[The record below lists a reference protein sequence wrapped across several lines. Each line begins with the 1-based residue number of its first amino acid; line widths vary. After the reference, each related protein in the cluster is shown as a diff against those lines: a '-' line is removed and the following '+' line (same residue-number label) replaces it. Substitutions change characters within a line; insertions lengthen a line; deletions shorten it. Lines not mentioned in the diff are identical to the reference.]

1 MGEIIKIIFG
11 LLILCIVGPVLLA
24 IIQAAAEIALWLI
37 IGLGFVWLLASL
49 DKASNKQSGSSS
61 RKSGNPSLHSQA
73 GSGLV
78 NQKAAARPLSWSA
91 PAPSRQTPQLQLQPK
106 QASTAK
112 PAANAQMSPPRRP
125 PAAPAHPDAGT
136 ASGNAAGGTAGTAP
150 AEPAS
155 NVIYIYKQVKED
167 ALQRGITKL
176 CHFTRCSNL
185 IGILKGNMGLL
196 PISYMNS
203 TGLSYTPCD
212 NSRWEGHPECVCCSI
227 EFPNAFF
234 FAKAR
239 ERSPDDWVV
248 LLINPSYLWR
258 ASTLLSPC
266 NASRGKGKYISKG
279 PTAFRAMFA
288 DKSAGSEITRPD
300 RQLVCAPTDIQA
312 EALIAERIAVSDI
325 TGMVFQSQKDADRA
339 IESFAA
345 NNISTNIPI
354 YIEHMFYVTYPL
366 LNNINRGISPTMT
379 RYR

>member
-37 IGLGFVWLLASL
+37 IGLGFLWLLASL
-49 DKASNKQSGSSS
+49 DKASNKKSGSSS

-78 NQKAAARPLSWSA
+78 NQKAAARPLSR
-91 PAPSRQTPQLQLQPK
+91 PTPSRQTPQLQLQPK

-125 PAAPAHPDAGT
+125 PAAPAQPNAGT

-150 AEPAS
+150 AQPAS
-155 NVIYIYKQVKED
+155 NVIYIYKEVKED
-167 ALQRGITKL
+167 ALQRGITQL

-185 IGILKGNMGLL
+185 TGILRANRGLL
-196 PISYMNS
+196 PISYMS
-203 TGLSYTPCD
+203 SAGLSYTPCD
-212 NSRWEGHPECVCCSI
+212 NSRWEGHPECICCTI

-279 PTAFRAMFA
+279 PAAFRAMFA
-288 DKSAGSEITRPD
+288 DKSAGSEITRTD
-300 RQLVCAPTDIQA
+300 RQLACAPTDIQA

-339 IESFAA
+339 IESLAT
-345 NNISTNIPI
+345 NNIRTNIPI
-354 YIEHMFYVTYPL
+354 YIENMFYVTYPL
-366 LNNINRGISPTMT
+366 LNNINRGISPILT

>member
-78 NQKAAARPLSWSA
+78 NQANN
-91 PAPSRQTPQLQLQPK
+91 
-106 QASTAK
+106 AK
-112 PAANAQMSPPRRP
+112 PAANAQMSPPRRQ
-125 PAAPAHPDAGT
+125 PAAPAQPNAGT

-150 AEPAS
+150 AQPAS

-167 ALQRGITKL
+167 ALQRGITQL

-185 IGILKGNMGLL
+185 TGILTANRGLL

-203 TGLSYTPCD
+203 AGLSYTPCD
-212 NSRWEGHPECVCCSI
+212 NSRWEGHPECICCTI
-227 EFPNAFF
+227 EFPNVFF

-288 DKSAGSEITRPD
+288 DKSAGSEITRTD

-312 EALIAERIAVSDI
+312 EALIAERIEVSDI

-339 IESFAA
+339 IESLAT
-345 NNISTNIPI
+345 NNIRTNIPI

-366 LNNINRGISPTMT
+366 LNKINRGISPTLT

>member
-37 IGLGFVWLLASL
+37 IGLGFLWLLASL
-49 DKASNKQSGSSS
+49 DKASNKKSGSSS

-78 NQKAAARPLSWSA
+78 NQKAAARPLA
-91 PAPSRQTPQLQLQPK
+91 RPTPSTQTPQLQLQPK

-112 PAANAQMSPPRRP
+112 PAANAQMSPQRRP
-125 PAAPAHPDAGT
+125 PAAPAQPNAGT

-150 AEPAS
+150 AQPAS
-155 NVIYIYKQVKED
+155 NVIYIYKEVKED
-167 ALQRGITKL
+167 ALQRGITQL

-185 IGILKGNMGLL
+185 TGILRANRGLL
-196 PISYMNS
+196 PISYMS
-203 TGLSYTPCD
+203 SAGLSYTPCD
-212 NSRWEGHPECVCCSI
+212 NSRWEGHPECICCTI

-279 PTAFRAMFA
+279 PAAFRAMFA
-288 DKSAGSEITRPD
+288 DKSAGSEITRTD
-300 RQLVCAPTDIQA
+300 RQLACAPTDIQA

-339 IESFAA
+339 IESLAT
-345 NNISTNIPI
+345 NNIRTNIPI
-354 YIEHMFYVTYPL
+354 YIENMFYVTYPL
-366 LNNINRGISPTMT
+366 LNNINRGISPILT